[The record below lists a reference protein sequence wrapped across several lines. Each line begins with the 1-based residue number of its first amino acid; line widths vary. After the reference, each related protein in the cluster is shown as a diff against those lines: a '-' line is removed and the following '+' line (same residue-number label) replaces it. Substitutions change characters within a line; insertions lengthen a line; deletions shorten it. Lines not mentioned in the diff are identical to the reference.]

1 MEETHPILPAVVWG
15 LLVVSG
21 PFVVEAEDTLTVVIA
36 AVMPSG
42 SSGNTED

>member
-1 MEETHPILPAVVWG
+1 MEETHPILPAVFCG

-21 PFVVEAEDTLTVVIA
+21 PFVVEAADKLTVVMA